1 MVNLTGHFL
10 KEFLIPVRIHIC
22 KQPFKKTAMTA
33 TKERQPQHTRSTE
46 GGHTFPWRSP
56 EGLYGGR
63 TSDLSLEAGGGRA
76 FREVG

>member
-1 MVNLTGHFL
+1 
-10 KEFLIPVRIHIC
+10 
-22 KQPFKKTAMTA
+22 MTA